1 MGIFFASAAVAPQGA
16 SRWHLNQI
24 YCECEAFTVKPR
36 RVCRPQAAKKLES
49 FSAGACTWQKIPL
62 RLQVWNL
69 FACGEQI
76 MRAAACKTLSESPG
90 TAGAQSVK
98 KPRRVRCV
106 SSERDSIIFCRGAP
120 QGGFSCPFG
129 AIHLLYLAENSSQAA
144 SVEFVR
150 LRRTN
155 YARGRLQKT
164 AQKPQR
170 GFSTV

>member
-1 MGIFFASAAVAPQGA
+1 MLKKMEPLFLGECFCALSALYCDFTVNPHAHFGAPRFMKAFAAHGDFFASAAVAPQGA

-76 MRAAACKTLSESPG
+76 MRAAACKTLSKSP
-90 TAGAQSVK
+90 AG
-98 KPRRVRCV
+98 
-106 SSERDSIIFCRGAP
+106 DF
-120 QGGFSCPFG
+120 
-129 AIHLLYLAENSSQAA
+129 
-144 SVEFVR
+144 
-150 LRRTN
+150 
-155 YARGRLQKT
+155 
-164 AQKPQR
+164 
-170 GFSTV
+170 